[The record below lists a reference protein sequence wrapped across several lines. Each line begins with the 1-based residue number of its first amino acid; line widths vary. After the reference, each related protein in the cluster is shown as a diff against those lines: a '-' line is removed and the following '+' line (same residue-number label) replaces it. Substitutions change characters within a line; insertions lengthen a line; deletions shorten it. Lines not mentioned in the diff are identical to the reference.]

1 MALADG
7 TYVFLIDSQSSV
19 LNTTVSAT
27 VPTSGTLLGNYD
39 AAANPTG
46 TRTKP
51 GLIGAFGETEN
62 VPVPVAVGVVIGGD
76 NTTNPTGGF
85 TLRIDLDA
93 GEAGLSA
100 LDFDLLGGGSPAIG
114 VTANIN
120 WNSFRTRSP
129 TCTLLGGFTIPLPLG
144 EATLSTLAAVQGP
157 GEAVGPLAPAGP
169 GVFTIAIPVTLEV
182 TLGAAFLEQEIPP
195 TPQSLPLVFAATVTL
210 DGEGGA
216 IISASLEG
224 FELSQ
229 MEEGPIGE
237 PFELPFTEPLCS
249 GNLIFTLQIQNLSI
263 SSSADA
269 TIIATG
275 VKQASQCPCDWDG
288 SGAIG
293 VPDIFAFLS
302 SWFGMDPAAD
312 FDGSGELGVPD
323 IFAFLSCWFA
333 HPSGC
338 V

>member
-1 MALADG
+1 
-7 TYVFLIDSQSSV
+7 
-19 LNTTVSAT
+19 
-27 VPTSGTLLGNYD
+27 
-39 AAANPTG
+39 
-46 TRTKP
+46 
-51 GLIGAFGETEN
+51 
-62 VPVPVAVGVVIGGD
+62 
-76 NTTNPTGGF
+76 
-85 TLRIDLDA
+85 
-93 GEAGLSA
+93 
-100 LDFDLLGGGSPAIG
+100 
-114 VTANIN
+114 
-120 WNSFRTRSP
+120 
-129 TCTLLGGFTIPLPLG
+129 
-144 EATLSTLAAVQGP
+144 
-157 GEAVGPLAPAGP
+157 
-169 GVFTIAIPVTLEV
+169 
-182 TLGAAFLEQEIPP
+182 
-195 TPQSLPLVFAATVTL
+195 VTL